1 MPASTTAVERKAMS
15 QTIRLVILVAIF
27 VGIVAWAFARRR
39 QGQFERDARIPFRD
53 DGGRS
58 PP

>member
-1 MPASTTAVERKAMS
+1 MS
-15 QTIRLVILVAIF
+15 QTIRLVILVVIF

-39 QGQFERDARIPFRD
+39 QRQFERDARIPFRD